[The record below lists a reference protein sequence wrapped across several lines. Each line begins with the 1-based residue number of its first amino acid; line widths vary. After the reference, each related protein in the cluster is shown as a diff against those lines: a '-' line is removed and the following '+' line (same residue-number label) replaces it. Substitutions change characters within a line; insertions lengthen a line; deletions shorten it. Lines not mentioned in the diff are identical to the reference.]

1 MTETEKKTT
10 LDVVVDTVAGS
21 VDHTDSIMTGGQLV
35 AASIELTSSTVIP
48 FAQFV
53 PFIKDVAEI
62 LNSVTDLYRT
72 AQHNKNITK
81 ILTERIAAAYSAVS
95 ILQTREDL
103 FTSKN
108 YSSLQRL
115 VQVLQKMKKY
125 IKEITQYNTV
135 QKFLGAKLI
144 ENQFKELCKEYDSS
158 ISLLNF
164 TLTVGFN
171 FNKEIEDKILKED
184 VNELIKFQEALR
196 ESMDNV
202 GEKVND
208 VDVKV
213 DDMSKKVVEANDKM
227 NSVNDKMNS
236 VVEIVSEMSITM
248 ESLINDKKGP
258 NQIKID
264 NIFQESL
271 LPFDDFREDNDIR
284 SEKLRKYTH
293 IKRIEEVAFKTV
305 DEKHYNQVKNQV
317 TILKQLKDCQNI
329 IHFYGLTSDGRKY
342 YLVTEWAENKNL
354 REYISLHGQNIGTK
368 LRIRFAYDIAKG
380 LNFLNSVKVINF
392 KHF

>member
-81 ILTERIAAAYSAVS
+81 ILTERISAAYSAVS

-108 YSSLQRL
+108 YSSLQSL

-144 ENQFKELCKEYDSS
+144 ENLFKELRKEYDSS
-158 ISLLNF
+158 ISFLNF
-164 TLTVGFN
+164 TLMVGFN

-184 VNELIKFQEALR
+184 VYELIKFQEALR
-196 ESMDNV
+196 ESMESV
-202 GEKVND
+202 ES
-208 VDVKV
+208 DVKI
-213 DDMSKKVVEANDKM
+213 DDMNKKVYET
-227 NSVNDKMNS
+227 NDKMNS
-236 VVEIVSEMSITM
+236 VVEIVSEMQIAM
-248 ESLINDKKGP
+248 QNLIDDKRG
-258 NQIKID
+258 
-264 NIFQESL
+264 
-271 LPFDDFREDNDIR
+271 
-284 SEKLRKYTH
+284 
-293 IKRIEEVAFKTV
+293 
-305 DEKHYNQVKNQV
+305 
-317 TILKQLKDCQNI
+317 
-329 IHFYGLTSDGRKY
+329 
-342 YLVTEWAENKNL
+342 
-354 REYISLHGQNIGTK
+354 
-368 LRIRFAYDIAKG
+368 
-380 LNFLNSVKVINF
+380 
-392 KHF
+392 

>member
-81 ILTERIAAAYSAVS
+81 ILTERISAAYSAVS

-108 YSSLQRL
+108 YSSLQSL

-135 QKFLGAKLI
+135 QKFIGAKSI
-144 ENQFKELCKEYDSS
+144 EKQFKELCKDYDSS
-158 ISLLNF
+158 IGLLNF
-164 TLTVGFN
+164 TLTVDFKIN
-171 FNKEIEDKILKED
+171 AEKEDKILKED
-184 VNELIKFQEALR
+184 IEELLKFQAALA
-196 ESMDNV
+196 ESITDAKSKVDNV
-202 GEKVND
+202 
-208 VDVKV
+208 
-213 DDMSKKVVEANDKM
+213 A
-227 NSVNDKMNS
+227 
-236 VVEIVSEMSITM
+236 
-248 ESLINDKKGP
+248 
-258 NQIKID
+258 
-264 NIFQESL
+264 
-271 LPFDDFREDNDIR
+271 
-284 SEKLRKYTH
+284 
-293 IKRIEEVAFKTV
+293 
-305 DEKHYNQVKNQV
+305 
-317 TILKQLKDCQNI
+317 
-329 IHFYGLTSDGRKY
+329 
-342 YLVTEWAENKNL
+342 
-354 REYISLHGQNIGTK
+354 
-368 LRIRFAYDIAKG
+368 
-380 LNFLNSVKVINF
+380 
-392 KHF
+392 